1 MLRRTPSDSVPIAR
15 VMVVLHRV
23 GQDVQGPVDSVE
35 SDASGRFRMRIRPD
49 TSAIYLL
56 SARYLGVDYFAPP
69 LFRDAQHPDRNLL
82 LMVYDTSST
91 IALTVSSRHL
101 VVGAVDQSGSR
112 AVADLIL
119 LENQGMVTRLAGDF
133 THPAWR
139 MPLPRRAL
147 EIELGEGDF
156 AMDAVVQRSDSLLL
170 AASIPPGM
178 RQLTLTYR
186 IPGDVSRFEIPIDR
200 DLPSVVVLAED
211 SAMVVR
217 GGFVRRDTMTVAGRR
232 FTTWDGALRGGEPLV
247 LHFPAPSGRS
257 TWVLPAMIALLAAGL
272 VGVGVATSRRP
283 PAAGCLA
290 RTSGRPSIPR
300 PMPSWIASQPSMP
313 HTPAVPAA
321 SPLRNGR
328 RTGKSVPG

>member
-1 MLRRTPSDSVPIAR
+1 
-15 VMVVLHRV
+15 
-23 GQDVQGPVDSVE
+23 
-35 SDASGRFRMRIRPD
+35 
-49 TSAIYLL
+49 
-56 SARYLGVDYFAPP
+56 
-69 LFRDAQHPDRNLL
+69 
-82 LMVYDTSST
+82 
-91 IALTVSSRHL
+91 
-101 VVGAVDQSGSR
+101 
-112 AVADLIL
+112 
-119 LENQGMVTRLAGDF
+119 
-133 THPAWR
+133 
-139 MPLPRRAL
+139 
-147 EIELGEGDF
+147 
-156 AMDAVVQRSDSLLL
+156 MDAVVQRSDSLLL

-247 LHFPAPSGRS
+247 LESRLLPLDMGAPGDDRPARGR
-257 TWVLPAMIALLAAGL
+257 L

-283 PAAGCLA
+283 PAAGVA
-290 RTSGRPSIPR
+290 GADKWAAIIPR
-300 PMPSWIASQPSMP
+300 PMSSWIASQPSMP